1 MRSRV
6 RAGVT
11 STTTFCRVIGTDTHL
26 RPDNC
31 AFLSRSAHPSLAPD
45 RTEMS
50 GAVKDEPRAP
60 SDRQRCERIHVAVKS
75 LTESKD
81 YTVRAG
87 CTVRQLKGGLAER
100 MGVPAEQLVL
110 IHSGRVLRESEL
122 LSHLKGQDDSVSICM
137 IQRPQHSSPAPTNDP
152 APETVQSD
160 LTVLLNPDNFT
171 PSPTSPLCLVEG
183 LDNLGLTNS
192 GPGFF
197 PALQRQMESQLLA
210 DPEMMCR
217 LLNSPFVQNT
227 LSNSSP
233 QLARQL
239 IQSNP
244 QIQQLL
250 QTNPEVEDM
259 LNNTGVITQV
269 LELIRNPDM
278 IEEMMHHGDRALDNL
293 QPEQGNPETTGDSDS
308 GFQNTDTKRLKLS
321 QTQTVVPP
329 VVTTS
334 SEHQQP
340 AEKESKQT
348 PPFSSHSTDP
358 LRGLTAT
365 PRADPNP
372 QSTVTAG
379 MQSLLEEIT
388 ASPGLMESL
397 LSGPYVSSLLNC
409 LSQNPDLAAQM
420 LLSHPLFSGNPQLQ
434 QQMREQI
441 PLFLQQMQG
450 PELLSA
456 MLNPRAME
464 ALLQIQQALQ
474 TLAAEAPA
482 LIPTAGLGNIG
493 ANANTAPEL
502 GSNNQSGSGPG
513 VATVTERQQQQFVQQ
528 MLQALANSNYG
539 VHGEEFQEELEQLSS
554 MGFGDRHA
562 NLQALISTGGDLN
575 TAVQHLLNL

>member
-152 APETVQSD
+152 APEAVQSD

-321 QTQTVVPP
+321 QTQTGVPP

-348 PPFSSHSTDP
+348 PPFSS
-358 LRGLTAT
+358 
-365 PRADPNP
+365 
-372 QSTVTAG
+372 

-409 LSQNPDLAAQM
+409 LSQNPDLAAQTALAAHTALIFLLFQM

-513 VATVTERQQQQFVQQ
+513 VAMVTERQQQQFVQQ

>member
-26 RPDNC
+26 RPGNC

-50 GAVKDEPRAP
+50 GAVKNEPRAP

-122 LSHLKGQDDSVSICM
+122 LSHLKGHDDSVSICM

-217 LLNSPFVQNT
+217 LLNSPFVQNA

-244 QIQQLL
+244 QIQELL

-259 LNNTGVITQV
+259 LNDTGVITQV

-278 IEEMMHHGDRALDNL
+278 IEEVMHHGDRALDNL
-293 QPEQGNPETTGDSDS
+293 QPQQGNPETITGDSDS
-308 GFQNTDTKRLKLS
+308 VFQNTDTKRLKLS
-321 QTQTVVPP
+321 QTQTGVPP

-340 AEKESKQT
+340 AEKGSKQT

-379 MQSLLEEIT
+379 KKITNPHSLTTLRQKCMHGHECYGKVRHAVAARGDYSQPRTDGEPAVWAT
-388 ASPGLMESL
+388 A
-397 LSGPYVSSLLNC
+397 
-409 LSQNPDLAAQM
+409 LAARTALIFLLFQM

-528 MLQALANSNYG
+528 MLQTLANGNYG
-539 VHGEEFQEELEQLSS
+539 VSHCFLKNMLSAS
-554 MGFGDRHA
+554 V
-562 NLQALISTGGDLN
+562 N
-575 TAVQHLLNL
+575 HLSCS

>member
-1 MRSRV
+1 V
-6 RAGVT
+6 CV
-11 STTTFCRVIGTDTHL
+11 
-26 RPDNC
+26 
-31 AFLSRSAHPSLAPD
+31 
-45 RTEMS
+45 
-50 GAVKDEPRAP
+50 
-60 SDRQRCERIHVAVKS
+60 
-75 LTESKD
+75 
-81 YTVRAG
+81 
-87 CTVRQLKGGLAER
+87 QLKGGLAER
-100 MGVPAEQLVL
+100 MEVPAEQLVL

-137 IQRPQHSSPAPTNDP
+137 IQRPQHSSPAPTSDP

-160 LTVLLNPDNFT
+160 LAVLLNPDADNFT

-210 DPEMMCR
+210 DPEMMRR
-217 LLNSPFVQNT
+217 LLDSPFVQNT

-233 QLARQL
+233 QLTRQL

-278 IEEMMHHGDRALDNL
+278 IEDVLHHGDRALDNL
-293 QPEQGNPETTGDSDS
+293 QSEQGNPETITGDSDS
-308 GFQNTDTKRLKLS
+308 GFQKTDTKRLKLS
-321 QTQTVVPP
+321 QTQTGVPQVVI
-329 VVTTS
+329 TS

-340 AEKESKQT
+340 AEKESRQT

-365 PRADPNP
+365 PRADPDH
-372 QSTVTAG
+372 QST
-379 MQSLLEEIT
+379 SLLEEIT

-513 VATVTERQQQQFVQQ
+513 VATVTEQQQQQFVQQ

-554 MGFGDRHA
+554 MGFRDRHA